1 MPGMS
6 LSALLRRLGEQP
18 DSAVVFLHG
27 AEAYQRERA
36 VQSIIEIFLDPAT
49 RDFNFDQLRGSDA
62 TPEGLGSLLAT
73 PPMMARH
80 RVVLVRD
87 AQGLS
92 PKAREVVESA
102 VARPP
107 EGTVFVVVATIP
119 GGSSAKFYTTL
130 KSAALSVE
138 FPAVHADDLPGW
150 LIEHAREEHGVEIE
164 LDAARA
170 WSSAIG
176 SELGVLSVEV
186 EKAVA
191 YIGTRKQITRDDVKA
206 IGGYIPRVDRWGWIA
221 LIGERRYVEA
231 LNQLPELL
239 DSGESGV
246 TLISAIG
253 SHLLRL
259 GILVEGGTDALDR
272 HLPPNQRWLIRKL
285 PPQARKWTR
294 ARIDRAVSDLL
305 RADRLRKTNS
315 ALTDRQVM
323 EELLLRLAAEEKAS
337 DGPGGRVRR
346 SVARVA
352 YLPRSHSRQ
361 TTGPIPARDAGTRA
375 DFHPRRCLP
384 IHH

>member
-1 MPGMS
+1 MS
-6 LSALLRRLGEQP
+6 LSALLRRLGERP
-18 DSAVVFLHG
+18 ESAVVFLHG

-36 VQSIIEIFLDPAT
+36 VQSIIEVFLDPAT

-62 TPEGLGSLLAT
+62 TPEGLASLLAT
-73 PPMMARH
+73 PPMMAEH

-92 PKAREVVESA
+92 PKAREVVES
-102 VARPP
+102 VAAKPAA
-107 EGTVFVVVATIP
+107 GTVFVVVATIP

-130 KSAALSVE
+130 RSAALSVE

-170 WSSAIG
+170 WSAAIG
-176 SELGVLSVEV
+176 SELGVLAVEV

-191 YIGTRKQITRDDVKA
+191 YVGARKRITLDDVKA
-206 IGGYIPRVDRWGWIA
+206 IGGYIPRVDRWGWID

-239 DSGESGV
+239 DSGENGV
-246 TLISAIG
+246 ALISAIG

-294 ARIDRAVSDLL
+294 ARIDRAISDLL

-323 EELLLRLAAEEKAS
+323 EELLLRLAAESGA
-337 DGPGGRVRR
+337 GNAAGG
-346 SVARVA
+346 
-352 YLPRSHSRQ
+352 
-361 TTGPIPARDAGTRA
+361 GAGRTA
-375 DFHPRRCLP
+375 VGV
-384 IHH
+384 